1 MSQSEGRQR
10 LIELADQMRKAKER
24 GAAPQ
29 TERLPVREFLRWFDF
44 YRRSRYNVAF
54 IRAVLAQ
61 TNLHTVPDFEAA
73 WIDQRI
79 TIHSDE
85 SGEGNEADQQ
95 AQSDPTIRITVM
107 AAAHRKPISVKPDA
121 QSQHVVTMMDMENIG
136 HLLVM
141 PNERDVKGVVTWRSI
156 ATKLSTN
163 GDELTANSL
172 MSENPRMRFID
183 EPLFEAMDP
192 IARYGFVVIR
202 GRDNIVT
209 GLITASDFAEQFAQ
223 LARPFLII
231 GEIEGHVRRIVRN
244 RFTLD
249 ELRESQHN
257 PSDEPEIVG
266 PDDLTLG
273 ESVRLLEEPARWG
286 KLGLSHVDR
295 ATFIERLK
303 WVREKRN
310 DIMHFDP
317 DGLEPGEEE
326 RLATLVEYFRNM

>member
-1 MSQSEGRQR
+1 MSPSEGRQK
-10 LIELADQMRKAKER
+10 LNELAKQMQKAKER

-29 TERLPVREFLRWFDF
+29 AESVSVREFLRWFDF
-44 YRRSRYNVAF
+44 YRRSRYNVAS
-54 IRAVLAQ
+54 IRAVLRQ
-61 TNLHTVPDFEAA
+61 TNLHTEPDFEVA

-79 TIHSDE
+79 NIRLDE

-95 AQSDPTIRITVM
+95 TQTDPTIRITVM

-121 QSQHVVTMMDMENIG
+121 PAQLVITMMDMENIG

-141 PNERDVKGVVTWRSI
+141 PNERDVKGVVTWRSL

-163 GDELTANSL
+163 GDALTAHHL
-172 MSENPRMRFID
+172 MSENVRIRLID
-183 EPLFEAMDP
+183 EPLFEAMEP
-192 IARYGFVVIR
+192 ISRYGYVVIK
-202 GRDNIVT
+202 GRDNVVT
-209 GLITASDFAEQFAQ
+209 GLLTSSDFAQQFAQ

-231 GEIEGHVRRIVRN
+231 GEIEGHVRRITRN
-244 RFTLD
+244 RFTPE

-273 ESVRLLEEPARWG
+273 ESVRLLEEPARWE
-286 KLGLSHVDR
+286 KLALSNVDR

-317 DGLEPGEEE
+317 DGLESEEEE